1 MNIHKNA
8 RLTLARRLE
17 LVLDITVRGVSPSQA
32 ALTHGVSAPTARK
45 WLGRYL
51 AMGCDGLTDASS
63 RPALSP
69 KAISAAKALA
79 IVELRRKRLTQAR
92 IAAALGV
99 AKSTVSRVLAPWRP
113 FPAERL
119 TCRAARADVPLIRV
133 ALNSGVQSHRQ

>member
-69 KAISAAKALA
+69 TA
-79 IVELRRKRLTQAR
+79 T
-92 IAAALGV
+92 
-99 AKSTVSRVLAPWRP
+99 ST
-113 FPAERL
+113 
-119 TCRAARADVPLIRV
+119 
-133 ALNSGVQSHRQ
+133 H